1 MKLKSILIAAGY
13 VLSLVALLLTFA
25 AATHYAVLFGVV
37 IILSTAAIFC
47 TWRAACTGGAHGVL
61 LFPFLL
67 ALYALRLDFLCESEM
82 GLGCVKT
89 PTHATL
95 SRAASQFRNEDSR

>member
-13 VLSLVALLLTFA
+13 VLSLVALLLTFVD
-25 AATHYAVLFGVV
+25 ATNYAVLFRDV

-47 TWRAACTGGAHGVL
+47 TWRAARTGGAHGIL

-67 ALYALRLDFLCESEM
+67 ALYALTDAALRSCCGARVLDFLDF
-82 GLGCVKT
+82 L
-89 PTHATL
+89 
-95 SRAASQFRNEDSR
+95 